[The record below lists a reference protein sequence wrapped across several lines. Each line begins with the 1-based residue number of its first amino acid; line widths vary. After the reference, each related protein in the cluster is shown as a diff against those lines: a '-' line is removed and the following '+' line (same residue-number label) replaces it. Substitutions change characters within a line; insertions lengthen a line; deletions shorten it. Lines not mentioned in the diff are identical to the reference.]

1 MATNSSGKQLTARM
15 SGIEL
20 PYVCAQSDATDTG
33 LISTGFV
40 SAVDDHYVPIHPS
53 TIGPRCLLIAFLYNQ
68 WRLNRLTVKYR
79 PFNYQ
84 GNYTQIAA
92 NGTPGAF
99 PTLAALSTFSSDM
112 AAGFTWDPSI
122 GALSFPEVV
131 EAGGSLFNPSRP
143 MTWTTTSSRWM
154 YVNPRAGDVASDV
167 RWVSPCSF
175 NAVSRANS
183 GSSAALMFGEFEFLW
198 DISFRYPADSEH
210 ETLAMKAKSVKPLQV
225 ISQSITNFHNK
236 QSQNKQMESKLND
249 DEKNSPIVVESHDF
263 DLSAHLMDIQKNMRQ
278 AYIAERDFGKPES
291 KPSGH
296 NKK

>member
-1 MATNSSGKQLTARM
+1 
-15 SGIEL
+15 
-20 PYVCAQSDATDTG
+20 

-210 ETLAMKAKSVKPLQV
+210 ETLAMKAKAIKPLQA
-225 ISQSITNFHNK
+225 ILQSITNFHNK
-236 QSQNKQMESKLND
+236 QSQKQEESEEKHESPIFVSFPPPN
-249 DEKNSPIVVESHDF
+249 EKNPPAGPNGLVVVSSSN
-263 DLSAHLMDIQKNMRQ
+263 LSKHALTGRQ
-278 AYIAERDFGKPES
+278 TVGKQ
-291 KPSGH
+291 
-296 NKK
+296 